1 MMTKWDTI
9 QADVADA
16 YRHLDDVDEL
26 ENEETEEEYFGV
38 EIISLDELSD
48 TELEEM
54 EIITKRYRTRRNGDN
69 VIMEILFDEYG
80 FMLDSY
86 AGYISLP
93 WSTLIIGGLIAGVV
107 FIYRKFYR

>member
-9 QADVADA
+9 QSDVADA

-26 ENEETEEEYFGV
+26 ENEETEEEYFGI

-54 EIITKRYRTRRNGDN
+54 EI
-69 VIMEILFDEYG
+69 M
-80 FMLDSY
+80 
-86 AGYISLP
+86 
-93 WSTLIIGGLIAGVV
+93 
-107 FIYRKFYR
+107 